1 MMTAKEIDKLFNEMY
16 DAIYVTCDLYN
27 FKEHL
32 DKLKNKYSN
41 LKEILN
47 NKIKPMDEI
56 QLFIDNYRLIDK
68 RYVTGQ
74 NLIELDIM
82 DLLIDYGMD

>member
-1 MMTAKEIDKLFNEMY
+1 
-16 DAIYVTCDLYN
+16 
-27 FKEHL
+27 
-32 DKLKNKYSN
+32 
-41 LKEILN
+41 
-47 NKIKPMDEI
+47 MDEL
-56 QLFIDNYRLIDK
+56 QLFVDNYRLIDK